1 MARFFNNSD
10 REYDVILLGATGFTG
25 RFAAMH
31 LAEMDRGLKW
41 AIAGRSGAK
50 LTKLA
55 EGLRLKT
62 SQSPD
67 VIPVEFTTKSLAALA
82 RQTRCLV
89 ATVGPF
95 PQHGVLVF
103 KSCAENGTHYVDING
118 ETPSVLEMIKAY
130 EEAAK
135 STGAMMVPSCGVGS
149 LPADLLTC
157 LMVEKIK
164 ETYHCPT
171 LAALTSVHDSRVQA
185 SGGTLNGLVTSVS
198 SYGLR
203 NILKAGK
210 PWALSPIHPARSQTD
225 GRRNISKDTIERLQL
240 GTLGFGMTAA
250 HDQAIVQRTWGLLHQ
265 EEHSGLKL
273 TSYGP
278 NFDFRS
284 VQRYPSVVHG
294 WAFWVLVWV
303 MTILPAIFPPLK
315 WLIKLLVPPGSGP
328 NERERQKNFIEYRGV
343 AIAELKEDA
352 QDVQGNPPPQ
362 KGVQAKL
369 RYNGDSYMLSGIM
382 AVEAAV
388 ILLDPRRDCVAHKL
402 GGGILTPATLG
413 QPLADRLRTAG
424 VQIEIEAL

>member
-1 MARFFNNSD
+1 MARFTKNSD
-10 REYDVILLGATGFTG
+10 RDYDVVLLGATGFTG

-31 LAEMDRGLKW
+31 LAEIDRDLKW

-55 EGLRLKT
+55 EELRLKT
-62 SQSPD
+62 SQNPD
-67 VIPVEFTTKSLAALA
+67 VIPVEFTTQSLDALA
-82 RQTRCLV
+82 MQTRCLV

-118 ETPSVLEMIKAY
+118 ETPSVLELIKAY
-130 EEAAK
+130 EDTAK
-135 STGAMMVPSCGVGS
+135 STGAMMIPSCGVGS

-157 LMVEKIK
+157 LMVEKVK
-164 ETYHCPT
+164 ETFDCPT
-171 LAALTSVHDSRVQA
+171 SAGLISVHDSRVQA

-210 PWALSPIHPARSQTD
+210 PWALSPIRPARPQADES
-225 GRRNISKDTIERLQL
+225 RNVSKDIIERLKL
-240 GTLGFGMTAA
+240 GTLGFGMTGT
-250 HDQAIVQRTWGLLHQ
+250 HDQAIVQRTWGLLQ
-265 EEHSGLKL
+265 QAEHSGLTS

-284 VQRYPSVVHG
+284 VQQYPSVVHG
-294 WAFWVLVWV
+294 WAFWLLVWV
-303 MTILPAIFPPLK
+303 MTIFPAILPPVK

-328 NERERQKNFIEYRGV
+328 SEQERQKNFIEYRGV
-343 AIAELKEDA
+343 AIADLKEDA
-352 QDVQGNPPPQ
+352 QDFQGNPLLQ
-362 KGVQAKL
+362 RGVQARL
-369 RYNGDSYMLSGIM
+369 RYNGDSYVFSGMM
-382 AVEAAV
+382 AVEAAM
-388 ILLDPRRDCVAHKL
+388 ILLDSGEDCVAHKL

-424 VQIEIEAL
+424 VQIEVEAL